1 VNVQLEFRFHLA
13 LTVGRLTSITAGVVT
28 IRLTYAKPVAT
39 RRDPSSV
46 RHQSHG
52 RTIQRIHFKPPKQ
65 ISKNYKKIESRRRR
79 RRISLLSSIETEF
92 IIFRVVLLHRCQIGV
107 DV

>member
-1 VNVQLEFRFHLA
+1 VNVQLEFRFQLA

-28 IRLTYAKPVAT
+28 VGLTYAKPVAT

-65 ISKNYKKIESRRRR
+65 ISKMKLDRATTTSQKIE
-79 RRISLLSSIETEF
+79 
-92 IIFRVVLLHRCQIGV
+92 
-107 DV
+107 